1 MAGTVYVDNI
11 ITDTGTT
18 VNVSNVHFTTSGQI
32 RSVAGSASTPG
43 ISVQNNTNTGIFF
56 PAANTIAFAEGGVE
70 SLRITNEGTLSTN
83 TAGVAGIQLY
93 QDTNDPTA
101 SSRLFFT
108 SNTASSVL
116 LQSAA
121 NLAFLTGATLGS
133 TSGIRRIDFNAFGI
147 TLGGSG
153 AASSGMG
160 IKFPASQS
168 ASSDPN
174 SLDDYEEGDWTP
186 SVGGN
191 TTYTDRYGR
200 YTKIGNIVT
209 CQFFIQIGT
218 LGTGSTSNLLGFP
231 FTAANIGYVQTGCV
245 SYYASLAVN
254 TIFLSLY
261 IQPNAT
267 NCLFVGKASSGA
279 TVDNGIGLF
288 GNNTAIYGSITYRV
302 A

>member
-18 VNVSNVHFTTSGQI
+18 VNVSNVQFTTSGQI

-186 SVGGN
+186 NVTAFSG
-191 TTYTDRYGR
+191 TYT
-200 YTKIGNIVT
+200 
-209 CQFFIQIGT
+209 T
-218 LGTGSTSNLLGFP
+218 LGTRTGTYIKVGRLVSVCFTVAITTIGTGSLSGFSVTNLP
-231 FTAANIGYVQTGCV
+231 FTTQNVTSGNSPGVGIRASDALILVFQSAQNTTQVDC
-245 SYYASLAVN
+245 YASGSAN
-254 TIFLSLY
+254 
-261 IQPNAT
+261 
-267 NCLFVGKASSGA
+267 FVVAG
-279 TVDNGIGLF
+279 V
-288 GNNTAIYGSITYRV
+288 TYRFQMTYFTS
-302 A
+302 